1 VPLQEDKVDLT
12 KICAGAAILGG
23 LSFAPVAHAQ
33 QLVPTAPP
41 DHIHY
46 YVPDTDKALTWY
58 MKHFG
63 GERVKD
69 PRPNLPDEILY
80 GKTVFRFS
88 KRDDSQPA
96 DGSVIDRVGFTVDNV
111 DAKTQELVADGAKVL
126 QKPTT
131 VAFLQDPWGGKI
143 EILHPDNTPTN
154 RLFLIALHA
163 ADPAPLEKWV
173 ADTFGGT
180 PDKLLGRFDGIKY
193 GDVWVLFQQGDGVP
207 SKGHTIDHLG
217 WAVPNMNDT
226 IANAK
231 AKGYKVTT
239 EPRSLGAMTIAYIEG
254 PNGLSIELT
263 QLTPGGEK

>member
-1 VPLQEDKVDLT
+1 MDLT
-12 KICAGAAILGG
+12 KIYAGAAVFLG

-41 DHIHY
+41 DHVHY
-46 YVPDTDKALTWY
+46 YVPDIDKALTWY

-88 KRDDSQPA
+88 KRDNSEPT

-143 EILHPDNTPTN
+143 EILHPDNTPAN

-180 PDKLLGRFDGIKY
+180 PDKLLGRFDGVRY
-193 GDVWVLFQQGDGVP
+193 DDLWVLFQKGDSAP

-226 IANAK
+226 MANAK
-231 AKGYKVTT
+231 TKGYKVTT

-263 QLTPGGEK
+263 QLTPGSGK